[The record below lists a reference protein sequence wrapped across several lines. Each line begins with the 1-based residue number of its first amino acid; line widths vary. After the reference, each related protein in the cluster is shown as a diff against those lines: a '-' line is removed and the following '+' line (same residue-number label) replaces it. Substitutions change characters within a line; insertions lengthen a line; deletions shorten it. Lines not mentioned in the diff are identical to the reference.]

1 MILKGFT
8 LVELLIVIA
17 ILSILSTIGVANFR
31 SARLKAMDAGRKS
44 DLQTIAKSL
53 EAYANDHRKYPLGTN
68 GEITCTLDS
77 ICHWGD
83 SFSDGNITYA
93 VRLPQDPGI
102 YSYTYVSNNGSD
114 FALYAHL
121 ENLNDPSVIDIPDV
135 TCGGTNTCNYKI
147 TSSNIQ

>member
-31 SARLKAMDAGRKS
+31 SARLKAMDAQRKS

-53 EAYANDHRKYPLGTN
+53 EAYVNDYRSYPATGVLV
-68 GEITCTLDS
+68 
-77 ICHWGD
+77 WGQPLAD
-83 SFSDGNITYA
+83 PAHPETIYSA
-93 VRLPQDPGI
+93 KLPTDPGS
-102 YSYTYVSNNGSD
+102 YDYVYVSGGTSYT
-114 FALYAHL
+114 LYAYL
-121 ENLNDPSVIDIPDV
+121 ENENDPARIETGITE
-135 TCGGTNTCNYKI
+135 TCKTNVLCNYKL